1 MGKSTEVRTGSL
13 DFLKIVATILIVF
26 HHYQQITGLTFNRLN
41 FYNGTFSFSLVVE
54 FFFLLSG
61 FFMFR
66 YVRRIKK
73 GLSFKEFFLKRVVR
87 LLPLVLIS
95 AIAYELL
102 LCVYRAVF
110 HQNYWGISINIWGI
124 IIDALG
130 VQAGWSFGNPC
141 VNNPTW
147 YISVLILC
155 YVVFY
160 FSTWMCKKLKVS
172 PTYAYIFIIL
182 LGCGIM
188 SYGIDLPF
196 LNYSAARGYYS
207 FFFGILLAKLLN
219 KRTIKLKHCL
229 ISAATAIFTIWL
241 IVGRFS
247 WMVPTGDNYLMTFVA
262 FPAIIIFFLY
272 RPIAKLFDH
281 KAISFLGA
289 ATYDVYIW
297 HSCGYIVM
305 YLLAGTL
312 TPSLN
317 ILCLPA
323 MLVFTVSQFIVGVG
337 SYLLVEQPIN
347 KAIRK
352 RLEL

>member
-1 MGKSTEVRTGSL
+1 M

-26 HHYQQITGLTFNRLN
+26 HHYQQTTGLVFSGLN
-41 FYNGTFSFSLVVE
+41 FWDGAFGFYLVVE

-61 FFMFR
+61 FFMFH
-66 YVRRIKK
+66 YIKRIKK
-73 GLSFKEFFLKRVVR
+73 GLSFKEFFLKRVTR

-95 AIAYELL
+95 AIVFEFL
-102 LCVYRAVF
+102 LCAYRAAF
-110 HQNYWGISINIWGI
+110 HENYLDIQINVWGTV
-124 IIDALG
+124 IDALG
-130 VQAGWSFGNPC
+130 IQTGWSFRDPC
-141 VNNPTW
+141 VNSPTW

-155 YVVFY
+155 YIIFY
-160 FSTWMCKKLKVS
+160 FSTWICKRLKVS
-172 PTYAYIFIIL
+172 PVYAYVAIIL

-188 SYGIDLPF
+188 TYKIDLPF
-196 LNYSAARGYYS
+196 LNRSAARGYYS

-229 ISAATAIFTIWL
+229 MSAAVAIFTIWL

-247 WMVPTGDNYLMTFVA
+247 WMVPTGDNYLMTFIA

-272 RPIAKLFDH
+272 EPITKLFSC
-281 KAISFLGA
+281 KAINFLGA

-297 HSCGYIVM
+297 HGCGLIVM
-305 YLLAGTL
+305 YLFTGKLA
-312 TPSLN
+312 PSLN

-323 MLVFTVSQFIVGVG
+323 MLVFTGSQFIVGVG
-337 SYLLVEQPIN
+337 SYLLIEQPIN